1 MYIKI
6 IYTIVIVSLIGVF
19 TWAVLI
25 GLDKQDKVDCLTWEN
40 QAKELQGFFLTKAQ
54 DEQCRAL
61 GIIIS
66 TDIK

>member
-1 MYIKI
+1 MF
-6 IYTIVIVSLIGVF
+6 V
-19 TWAVLI
+19 WALLV
-25 GLDKQDKVDCLTWEN
+25 GLDKQDKVDCLTLEN
-40 QAKELQGFFLTKAQ
+40 QAKELQGFYLTKAQ